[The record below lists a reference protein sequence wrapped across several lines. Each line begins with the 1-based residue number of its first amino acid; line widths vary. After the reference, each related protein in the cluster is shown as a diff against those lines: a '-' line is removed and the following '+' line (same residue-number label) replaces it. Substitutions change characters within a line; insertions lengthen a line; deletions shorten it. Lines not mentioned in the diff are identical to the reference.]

1 MNESESNISPTPESP
16 AERLAK
22 ANELDREL
30 VELLLEINDDEKQL
44 AIFTAMI
51 ETSLKDVIIT
61 GVPNALIV
69 FMSRELE
76 KINRRLDS
84 KNDKF
89 SALMNVEGY
98 IDTVIPRQ
106 DS

>member
-44 AIFTAMI
+44 AIFTAII

-69 FMSRELE
+69 FMSRDLE
-76 KINRRLDS
+76 KINRRLAS
-84 KNDKF
+84 KYAKF
-89 SALMNVEGY
+89 SALMDVASY

-106 DS
+106 DL